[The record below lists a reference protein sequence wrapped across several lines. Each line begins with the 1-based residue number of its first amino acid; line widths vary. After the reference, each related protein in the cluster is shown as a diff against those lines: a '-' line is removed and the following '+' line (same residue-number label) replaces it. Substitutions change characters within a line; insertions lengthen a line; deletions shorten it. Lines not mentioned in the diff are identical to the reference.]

1 MTVYEN
7 YIEFAKKE
15 SYSQRGSDYC
25 AHAKKIVEEAEKLKA
40 GTITEDQYRANT
52 TYYEDMDVDLKYAA
66 SDFHK
71 RQGINY
77 LRDKIV
83 DWYPN

>member
-1 MTVYEN
+1 MSVYEN
-7 YIEFAKKE
+7 YLEFAKKE
-15 SYSQRGSDYC
+15 SYSQKGADYC

-40 GTITEDQYRANT
+40 GTITQDQYRANT
-52 TYYEDMDVDLKYAA
+52 THYEDQDVDLKYAA

>member
-1 MTVYEN
+1 MSVYEN
-7 YIEFAKKE
+7 YIEYAKVE
-15 SYSQRGSDYC
+15 QNSNRGTAYC
-25 AHAKKIVEEAEKLKA
+25 AHAKKVVEEAEKLKA
-40 GTITEDQYRANT
+40 GTITKDQYRANIG
-52 TYYEDMDVDLKYAA
+52 YYDDEDVDLQYAL

>member
-1 MTVYEN
+1 MSVYEN
-7 YIEFAKKE
+7 YLEFAKKE
-15 SYSQRGSDYC
+15 SYSQKGADYC

-40 GTITEDQYRANT
+40 GTITQDQYRANT
-52 TYYEDMDVDLKYAA
+52 TYYEDQDVDLKYAA

-71 RQGINY
+71 RQVINY

-83 DWYPN
+83 

>member
-1 MTVYEN
+1 MSVYEN
-7 YIEFAKKE
+7 YIEYAKKE
-15 SYSQRGSDYC
+15 LNSSMGTEYV
-25 AHAKKIVEEAEKLKA
+25 AHVRKVVDEAEKLKA
-40 GTITEDQYRANT
+40 GTVTKDQYRANVG
-52 TYYEDMDVDLKYAA
+52 YLEDENVDLKHAA

>member
-1 MTVYEN
+1 MSVYEN
-7 YIEFAKKE
+7 YLEFAKKE
-15 SYSQRGSDYC
+15 SYSKKGADYC

-40 GTITEDQYRANT
+40 GTITQDQYRANT
-52 TYYEDMDVDLKYAA
+52 TYYEDQDVDLKYAA

>member
-1 MTVYEN
+1 MSVYEN
-7 YIEFAKKE
+7 YIEYAKKE
-15 SYSQRGSDYC
+15 LNSSMGTDYC
-25 AHAKKIVEEAEKLKA
+25 AHAKKVVDEAAKLKA
-40 GTITEDQYRANT
+40 GTVTKDQYRANVG
-52 TYYEDMDVDLKYAA
+52 YYDDQDVDLKHAA

>member
-1 MTVYEN
+1 MSVYEN
-7 YIEFAKKE
+7 YIEYAKVE
-15 SYSQRGSDYC
+15 QRSSKGTDYC
-25 AHAKKIVEEAEKLKA
+25 SHAKKVVEEAEKLKA
-40 GTITEDQYRANT
+40 GTITKDEYRAYIG
-52 TYYEDMDVDLKYAA
+52 YYEDENVDLKYAA